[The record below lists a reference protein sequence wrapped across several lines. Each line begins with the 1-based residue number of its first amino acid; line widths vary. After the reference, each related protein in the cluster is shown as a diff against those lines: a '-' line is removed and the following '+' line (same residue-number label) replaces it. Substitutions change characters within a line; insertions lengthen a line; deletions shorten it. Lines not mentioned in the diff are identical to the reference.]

1 MSSVTIV
8 WSMIAAACL
17 TLAAVHLP
25 VWLRTRDAEAT
36 FAFALAAIST
46 ALLAFCELYM
56 LKAQTTEGYA
66 LAQKMAQ
73 VPVVLLLLSLAAF
86 TQHYLDTGWRWLAI
100 AGVGL
105 RVVSLVFNFTT
116 GVNMNFLEVTGLA
129 KFRLLGD
136 DVVVAIGVPN
146 PWSAIGELGLLMVAV
161 FVAHAALTTWRHGR
175 RAVAASVGG
184 SLTFL
189 MLAGVSQSLQTGWGR
204 APASPSTV
212 SLFALGLVL
221 VMGYA
226 LSADLL
232 RAKRLAV
239 ELGEREHDA
248 DLAAEAANIGIWTRD
263 MVRGRISASKK
274 WRELFGF
281 ASDEPITLERV
292 LERVHPD
299 DRSDFND
306 RLEQAA
312 GQQGDYRSDLRLV
325 LPDGQLRWIAALG
338 RVEYDAKG
346 RPLCSRGACIDITE
360 RKNAEREMLSLRHDI
375 AHVGRVSVM
384 GQLSAALA
392 HEINQPLG
400 AILRNAE
407 AAALFLQHPTPDL
420 HEIGAILDDIRKDD
434 QRAGEVI
441 DRMRTL
447 LRREDVEMT
456 ALEISEVLGDV
467 GMLLRS
473 DAAAR
478 HVTLRLDVPPR
489 LPPVHGD
496 RVQIQQ
502 VLLNLVLNAM
512 DALDGVGASSRTVTV
527 AARPDARGSVEISV
541 ADSGRGIAP
550 DQLARIFEPFF
561 TTKSKGIGMGLS
573 ISRSIIESH
582 GGRLWAEN
590 RAPQGAT
597 FRFTLPIAER
607 RGPDRGE
614 ASSADAGGIEG
625 IRPGDAATS
634 ETSRPPSGR

>member
-17 TLAAVHLP
+17 TLAALHLP
-25 VWLRTRDAEAT
+25 VWWRNRDADAT

-46 ALLAFCELYM
+46 ALVAFCELYM
-56 LKAQTTEGYA
+56 LKAQTAQDYA
-66 LAQKMAQ
+66 LAQKVAQ
-73 VPVVLLLLSLAAF
+73 VPIVLLLLALAAF
-86 TQHYLDTGWRWLAI
+86 AYHYLDAPWRWLAI

-105 RVVSLVFNFTT
+105 RMVALVFNFTT
-116 GVNMNFLEVTGLA
+116 GVNIAFLEMTGLA
-129 KFRLLGD
+129 RFRLLGD
-136 DVVVAIGVPN
+136 DVVVALGVPN
-146 PWSAIGELGLLMVAV
+146 PWSVLGQLAVFMLMV
-161 FVAHAALTTWRHGR
+161 FFAHASVTTWRHGR
-175 RAVAASVGG
+175 RAAAGFVGG
-184 SLTFL
+184 SLTFF
-189 MLAGVSQSLQTGWGR
+189 MLAAVIQSVQMNWLH
-204 APASPSTV
+204 PPVSPSTV
-212 SLFALGLVL
+212 ALFSLGVVL
-221 VMGYA
+221 VIGYA

-232 RAKRLAV
+232 RAKQLVA

-263 MVRGRISASKK
+263 MVRGRISASRK
-274 WRELFGF
+274 WREMFGF
-281 ASDEPITLERV
+281 TPEEPLTLERV

-299 DRSDFND
+299 DRPAFND
-306 RLEQAA
+306 RLEQAS

-346 RPLCSRGACIDITE
+346 RPVCSRGACIDISE
-360 RKNAEREMLSLRHDI
+360 RKNAEQEMLSLRHDI
-375 AHVGRVSVM
+375 ANVGRVSVM

-420 HEIGAILDDIRKDD
+420 HEISAILEDIRKDD

-467 GMLLRS
+467 GKLLRS
-473 DAAAR
+473 DAMAR
-478 HVTLRLDVPPR
+478 HVTLHLDVPPR

-512 DALDGVGASSRTVTV
+512 DALEGVRTPRRTITV
-527 AARPDARGSVEISV
+527 AARPDGRASVEISV

-590 RAPQGAT
+590 RAPEGAT

-607 RGPDRGE
+607 RGPDRDA
-614 ASSADAGGIEG
+614 ASSAMQAG
-625 IRPGDAATS
+625 
-634 ETSRPPSGR
+634 SG